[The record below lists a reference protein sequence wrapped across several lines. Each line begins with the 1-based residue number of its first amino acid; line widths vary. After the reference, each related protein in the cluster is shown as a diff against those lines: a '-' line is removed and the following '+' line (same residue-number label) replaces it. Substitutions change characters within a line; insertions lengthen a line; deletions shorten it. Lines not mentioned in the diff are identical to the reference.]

1 MLGEVDGTRN
11 GRVALWLST
20 QRGTGRGEGSSGLA
34 LGFPVDTPPKT

>member
-1 MLGEVDGTRN
+1 MLGVVDGTRN

-34 LGFPVDTPPKT
+34 SGFLFDTPPET